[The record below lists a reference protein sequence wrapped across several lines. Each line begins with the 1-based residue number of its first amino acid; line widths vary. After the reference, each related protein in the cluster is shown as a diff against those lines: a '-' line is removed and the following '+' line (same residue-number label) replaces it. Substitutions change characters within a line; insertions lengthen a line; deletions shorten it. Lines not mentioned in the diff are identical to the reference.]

1 MRRCLLAWL
10 FALVSAAA
18 FADGADPVVSD
29 VTVSQ
34 TGRVISVRYNLSGA
48 DAIVTATFRTNGVI
62 LDCGL
67 PFRLVGD
74 VARKVEVGVERAFYW
89 APDLSRPEFE
99 AAAGALSVDVKAWK
113 LSMPPAYLA
122 VDLTVKSNC
131 LFFAEAESV
140 PGSVTNDLYRTDWIV
155 MRHIPVSSTQ
165 WRMGCDSSYPAKDA
179 NWEIPHYVTMTK
191 DYYIGIF
198 ELTQGQYFRITGE
211 RPSKFCVTSGYEDGD
226 LKPLETVN
234 FRTVRGSELS
244 GFNWPRDG
252 HAVLSTSFMGKIR
265 ALTGI
270 EFDFPTEVQWEY
282 ACRAGTGTFCYAGN
296 ALTDVDGI
304 SWYFLNAADG
314 YETNQTHKVGTKL
327 PNAFGLYD
335 MLGNVYEFAIDWF
348 TNDLT
353 SVEFAVDS
361 VGPTNGT
368 ERVTRGGNWVQNRG
382 EQRNSY
388 RRKCPANSG
397 SHNNGFRLYC
407 PCPALEL

>member
-1 MRRCLLAWL
+1 MKRTAFTLLAL
-10 FALVSAAA
+10 FSAAA

-29 VTVSQ
+29 VSVSQ
-34 TGRVISVRYNLSGA
+34 TGRVISVRYTLTGA
-48 DAIVTATFRTNGVI
+48 DAIVTATFKTNGVI
-62 LDCGL
+62 IDCGL
-67 PFRLVGD
+67 PFCMVGD
-74 VARKVEVGVERAFYW
+74 VARKVAAGGERAFYW
-89 APDLSRPEFE
+89 TPDLSDPDFA

-113 LSMPPAYLA
+113 PSMPPAYLA
-122 VDLTVKSNC
+122 VDLTMKSNC

-198 ELTQGQYFRITGE
+198 ELTQGQYFRITGS
-211 RPSKFCVTSGYEDGD
+211 RPSKYRVTSGYLDGD
-226 LKPLETVN
+226 LKPLELVN
-234 FRTVRGSELS
+234 FQTVRGIATS
-244 GFNWPRDG
+244 GYNWPRDG
-252 HAVLSTSFMGKIR
+252 HAVDATSFMGKIR
-265 ALTGI
+265 AFTGI

-296 ALTDVDGI
+296 TTTDSGSV
-304 SWYFLNAADG
+304 SWNDNNAIEG
-314 YETNQTHKVGTKL
+314 YDEKQPHVVGTKP

-353 SVEFAVDS
+353 SVEFALDS
-361 VGPTNGT
+361 VGPTNGE
-368 ERVTRGGNWVQNRG
+368 ERVTRGGNFGQNASY
-382 EQRNSY
+382 QRSCY
-388 RRKCPANSG
+388 RRKCPPGSG
-397 SHNNGFRLYC
+397 SQNNGYRLYC
-407 PCPALEL
+407 PCPALEQ

>member
-1 MRRCLLAWL
+1 MKRTAFVLIAL
-10 FALVSAAA
+10 FSAAA
-18 FADGADPVVSD
+18 FADGADPAVSD
-29 VTVSQ
+29 VAVSQ
-34 TGRVISVRYNLSGA
+34 AGRVISVRYTLTGA

-62 LDCGL
+62 VDCGL
-67 PFRLVGD
+67 PFRMVGD
-74 VARKVEVGVERAFYW
+74 VARKVEAGGERAFYW
-89 APDLSRPEFE
+89 APDLSQPDFE
-99 AAAGALSVDVKAWK
+99 AAAGALSVEVKAWP

-122 VDLTVKSNC
+122 VDLTTKSNC

-140 PGSVTNDLYRTDWIV
+140 PGTVTNDLYRTDWIV
-155 MRHIPVSSTQ
+155 MRHIPASSTQ

-198 ELTQGQYFRITGE
+198 ELTQGQYYRITGN
-211 RPSKFCVTSGYEDGD
+211 RPSQRSITNGYADGD
-226 LKPLETVN
+226 LKPLETEN

-244 GFNWPRDG
+244 GFNWPKDG
-252 HAVLSTSFMGKIR
+252 HKVSDTSFMGKIR
-265 ALTGI
+265 KLTGI

-282 ACRAGTGTFCYAGN
+282 ACRAGAGTFCYAGN
-296 ALTDVDGI
+296 TLADAGDVAWNSDD
-304 SWYFLNAADG
+304 AADG
-314 YETNQTHKVGTKL
+314 YGEAQPHVVGTKP

-368 ERVTRGGNWVQNRG
+368 ERVTRGGNFTQPASY
-382 EQRNSY
+382 QRCSY
-388 RRKCPANSG
+388 RRKCQPNGG
-397 SHNNGFRLYC
+397 SPNNGYRLYC